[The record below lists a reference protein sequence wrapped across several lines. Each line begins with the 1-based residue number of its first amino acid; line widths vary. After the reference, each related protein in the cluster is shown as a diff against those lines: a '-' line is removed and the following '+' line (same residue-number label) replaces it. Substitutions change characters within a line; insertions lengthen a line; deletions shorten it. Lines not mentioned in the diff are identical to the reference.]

1 MAECLLEMLHQLHNM
16 DKNEKELLLDLST
29 DSVKAHIKI
38 DDVPYGLCGLDDLSI
53 TSRQKLNELGT
64 QLSSVGEINTDD
76 DEERYNAILQS
87 LLYLVIIEINP
98 EILQK
103 LSITKKIEIVNA
115 YMEVNGLLKK
125 KTE

>member
-1 MAECLLEMLHQLHNM
+1 MN
-16 DKNEKELLLDLST
+16 NEKVLLLDLST

-38 DDVPYGLCGLDDLSI
+38 DGVPYGLYGLDDLSI

-64 QLSSVGEINTDD
+64 QLSSVGEINTVD

-87 LLYLVIIEINP
+87 LLSLVIVEINP
-98 EILQK
+98 EVLQK